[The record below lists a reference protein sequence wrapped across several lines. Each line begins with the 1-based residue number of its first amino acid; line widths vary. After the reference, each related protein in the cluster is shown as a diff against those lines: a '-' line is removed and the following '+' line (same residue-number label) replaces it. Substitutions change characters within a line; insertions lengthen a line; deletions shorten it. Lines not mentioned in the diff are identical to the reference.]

1 MMCCKVVI
9 VLIVLVVFIF
19 VGLSFKP
26 DARSQV
32 ETCAFWPILK
42 SNVSMG
48 GGWIKFVQR
57 DIQMNIVMLL
67 SLSIYYILVKGS

>member
-1 MMCCKVVI
+1 M
-9 VLIVLVVFIF
+9 IVLVVFIF

-57 DIQMNIVMLL
+57 DIHADEHSHVVI
-67 SLSIYYILVKGS
+67 SIYICYIFLKGS